1 VGESGPRPGA
11 QASHEIRRDGG
22 ALNPFGWWAM
32 LKFNTKVPPFDDPAL
47 RRALF
52 PAVNQS
58 DSMLAV
64 VGEQV
69 ELMRTGVGMEVLT
82 GPRDLDLARR
92 LVRAA
97 GYTGAPIVQMA
108 PADVP
113 RVFALSD
120 VAHQMM
126 TSVGLKVDY
135 QAMDVGTLTSRANSG
150 GQAG

>member
-1 VGESGPRPGA
+1 MGHCGPRSGA

-22 ALNPFGWWAM
+22 AAQPVRLVGQ
-32 LKFNTKVPPFDDPAL
+32 LQFNTKVPPFNDPAL

-58 DSMLAV
+58 DYMQAV

-69 ELMRTGVGMEVLT
+69 ELMRTGVGLFALELPLRTDVGIEVLT

-92 LVRAA
+92 LVKAA

-108 PADVP
+108 NTDSP
-113 RVFALSD
+113 RV
-120 VAHQMM
+120 
-126 TSVGLKVDY
+126 
-135 QAMDVGTLTSRANSG
+135 SR
-150 GQAG
+150 